1 MTLQTYWRMTS
12 GCTRATRCRCLYGGV
27 VIYENPY
34 CLLEREQKDID
45 IRKAFYNMLNNTLT
59 VYATDT
65 GMDNYVRSVENERPK
80 R

>member
-1 MTLQTYWRMTS
+1 MTLQTYWRLTS

-34 CLLEREQKDID
+34 CLLDREQKDIE
-45 IRKAFYNMLNNTLT
+45 IRKAFYNMLNDTLT

-65 GMDNYVRSVENERPK
+65 GMENYTRSVENERPK

>member
-1 MTLQTYWRMTS
+1 MTLQTYWRITS
-12 GCTRATRCRCLYGGV
+12 GCTRSTFCRCLYGGI

-34 CLLEREQKDID
+34 CLLDREQKDID

-65 GMDNYVRSVENERPK
+65 GMMNYARSAENERPK

>member
-12 GCTRATRCRCLYGGV
+12 GCTRATRCRCLHGGI
-27 VIYENPY
+27 VIYANPY
-34 CLLEREQKDID
+34 CLLDRKEKDMEIC
-45 IRKAFYNMLNNTLT
+45 KACYNMLNNTLT

-65 GMDNYVRSVENERPK
+65 GMKNYERSLENERPK

>member
-34 CLLEREQKDID
+34 CLFDREQKDIE
-45 IRKAFYNMLNNTLT
+45 IRKAFYNMLNDTLT

-65 GMDNYVRSVENERPK
+65 GMENYTRSVENERPK